1 MTVQM
6 LQRIARLAVVS
17 GVVGMLGCSAMA
29 AEPDAVAASAEKWF
43 LEVFAKGFIEGDP
56 NFMDYYQEP
65 TYLVIGKESRALTK
79 EELAAVVDEH
89 YVQPW
94 LAAGW
99 ETTTVIDVAVKALAS
114 DSARITASWG
124 LLDADGKNVMGCSR
138 PQWHYILVRQAD
150 DWQVI
155 ADIEGDCQN

>member
-1 MTVQM
+1 MKSLRQIVC
-6 LQRIARLAVVS
+6 LAGAPVIM
-17 GVVGMLGCSAMA
+17 GVLSASAMA
-29 AEPDAVAASAEKWF
+29 SEPSDVAASAQTWF

-56 NFMDYYQEP
+56 NFMEYYQEP
-65 TYLVIGKESRALTK
+65 TYLVIGDESRALSRGDF
-79 EELAAVVDEH
+79 ASAVDEH

-99 ETTTVIDVAVKALAS
+99 ETTNVIDLEVKALAS
-114 DSARITASWG
+114 DSARVTASWA

-150 DWQVI
+150 EWQVI
-155 ADIEGDCQN
+155 ADIEGDCSD